1 MKVIGLMSG
10 TSADGVD
17 AAVVD
22 ITGTGHKLTLK
33 LIAFRTF
40 PYPADFR
47 VRLLTAMTDGGLPDI
62 CHLNVALGEWLARA
76 ALRVR
81 RLASL
86 STRDVALIGSHG
98 QTFQHVPI
106 PRHEA
111 GVGELRSTL
120 QLGSPTVIAERT
132 GIQTVADFR
141 TRDMAIGGQGAP
153 LAPYLHHLLFQ
164 DARRTRAVVN
174 IGGISNLTFL
184 PAQGSLRAVRAFDTG
199 PGNMVLDGIIRRL
212 TNGRET
218 FDRGGRLAAKGRVHQ
233 GLLKRMQRHPYLR
246 RRPPK
251 STGREEFGD
260 EFLKDLIRAARR
272 PSITPA
278 DLMATATA
286 YTAQTIADGERFLS
300 GCVDEV
306 LICGGGA
313 KNLTLMEM
321 LQDAWGSTPVRPV
334 EALGWNG
341 RALEAVAF
349 AVFAYQALRGVPCNL
364 PAVTGAKRE
373 VVLGSITPGS
383 DRESIRTGA
392 RTP

>member
-22 ITGTGHKLTLK
+22 IAGTGHKLTLK
-33 LIAFRTF
+33 LVAFRTF
-40 PYPADFR
+40 SYPADFR
-47 VRLLTAMTDGGLPDI
+47 ARLLDAMADGGLPEI
-62 CHLNVALGEWLARA
+62 CHFHAALGEWFARA

-86 STRDVALIGSHG
+86 SIRDVALIGSHG
-98 QTFQHVPI
+98 QTFQHAPI
-106 PRHEA
+106 PRREP
-111 GVGELRSTL
+111 GVGAIRSTL
-120 QLGSPTVIAERT
+120 QLGSPSVIAERT

-141 TRDMAIGGQGAP
+141 TRDMATGGQGAP
-153 LAPYLHHLLFQ
+153 LAPYLHYLLFQ
-164 DARRTRAVVN
+164 DPRRTRAVVN

-184 PAQGSLRAVRAFDTG
+184 PKTGSLRMVKAFDTG
-199 PGNMVLDGIIRRL
+199 PGNMILDGLIRHL
-212 TNGRET
+212 TNDRET

-233 GLLKRMQRHPYLR
+233 GLLKRMMRHPYLR

-260 EFLKDLIRAARR
+260 QFLQDLIRAGRR
-272 PSITPA
+272 PSVTAA
-278 DLMATATA
+278 DLMATVTA
-286 YTAQTIADGERFLS
+286 FTARTIVDGERFLS
-300 GCVDEV
+300 RNVDEV

-313 KNLTLMEM
+313 KNLTLMRM
-321 LQDAWGSTPVRPV
+321 LQNAWGRIPVRPV
-334 EALGWNG
+334 ETLGWNG

-349 AVFAYQALRGVPCNL
+349 AVFAYQALHGVACNL

-373 VVLGSITPGS
+373 VVLGSVTPGQN
-383 DRESIRTGA
+383 A
-392 RTP
+392 RA